1 MGDLTWAGAAAA
13 RPEHDPRSAVL
24 SQLRPNLVRIHA
36 AGGRSDQDPLRGP
49 LARIRSCPGTTFE
62 FSRLCQRLQM
72 PTGQH
77 HESGGKVQRVVV
89 RRGRRCFFLYIYI
102 AYYIVYTYRYTP
114 YEYCRSPAATANQP
128 TNQDDKIYDQPIWA
142 VPIFCVFPRFT
153 FRSLWRCNAY
163 VLYTWLYRI
172 IVCL

>member
-1 MGDLTWAGAAAA
+1 MGGSSSCPAWTWPTISCSFSTTPKSGADPCG
-13 RPEHDPRSAVL
+13 RRTLWPRSAPR
-24 SQLRPNLVRIHA
+24 STRPDSFVSWDHFRILATLPAPTNAHWA
-36 AGGRSDQDPLRGP
+36 APW
-49 LARIRSCPGTTFE
+49 IRRKSAACGSPPRPSMF
-62 FSRLCQRLQM
+62 
-72 PTGQH
+72 
-77 HESGGKVQRVVV
+77 
-89 RRGRRCFFLYIYI
+89 FFLYIYI

-128 TNQDDKIYDQPIWA
+128 TNQDDKIDDQPIWA